1 MPGLIYSLDFENT
14 WIYSLRELKVYLG
27 RRMNRLL
34 TMTEHDENIDENMD
48 KVLWRLKGDCE
59 YFVL

>member
-1 MPGLIYSLDFENT
+1 MPGLIYSLDFENM

-27 RRMNRLL
+27 RQMNRLL

-59 YFVL
+59 